1 MTATELI
8 LLAALF
14 VAVALAFLNYR
25 FRLFTR
31 RRR

>member
-1 MTATELI
+1 MNGTALI

-14 VAVALAFLNYR
+14 VAVAVAFLNYR